1 MNKNTHTAISPLG
14 VNKRGYTFVSLGPG
28 GRDNM
33 TLGTYD
39 ALMKATHIF
48 CFGSS
53 GKSYA
58 LDIMVDAGIDISKVT
73 VVEIPMR
80 DNRHDAFAV
89 YDALVEQLK
98 TMDGNT
104 VIATEGDTSIYAT
117 THYVMDRLQADGY
130 EVRQTAGV
138 PSFIAAGA
146 MAGISLVSQHQR
158 LLVVPGK
165 IDEAE
170 LNEKLTSE
178 YTIVIMKLSRLK
190 ETIHSFIASH
200 PEYEYHYIEKVGTP
214 SAVHITDKEILQEL
228 DYPYFSLM
236 IIAQT
241 TT

>member
-1 MNKNTHTAISPLG
+1 MNKNTHTAISPIEG
-14 VNKRGYTFVSLGPG
+14 NKRVFTFVSLGPG

-39 ALMKATHIF
+39 ALMNASHIF

-58 LDIMVDAGIDISKVT
+58 LDIMTDAGIDIDKVT
-73 VVEIPMR
+73 VVDIPMR

-98 TMDGNT
+98 SMDGNI
-104 VIATEGDTSIYAT
+104 VIATEGDTGIYAT
-117 THYVMDRLQADGY
+117 THYVMDRLSQESY
-130 EVRQTAGV
+130 PVTQTAGV

-158 LLVVPGK
+158 LLVVPGM

-170 LNEKLTSE
+170 LNEKLTSG
-178 YTIVIMKLSRLK
+178 YTIVIMKLSRLT
-190 ETIHSFIASH
+190 ETMHSFIASH
-200 PEYEYHYIEKVGTP
+200 PEYKYHYIEKVGTP
-214 SAVHITDKEILQEL
+214 SAVHITDQEVLRCKEF
-228 DYPYFSLM
+228 PYFSLM
-236 IIAQT
+236 VIK
-241 TT
+241 

>member
-1 MNKNTHTAISPLG
+1 MTKNTNMKISPHEETKKG
-14 VNKRGYTFVSLGPG
+14 FTFVSLGPG

-58 LDIMVDAGIDISKVT
+58 LDIMADAGIDISKVT

-80 DNRHDAFAV
+80 DNRHDAFVV

-104 VIATEGDTSIYAT
+104 VIATEGDTGIYAT

-158 LLVVPGK
+158 LLVVPGM

-170 LNEKLTSE
+170 LNEKLTSG
-178 YTIVIMKLSRLK
+178 YTIVIMKLSRLT

-214 SAVHITDKEILQEL
+214 QARHITDVETLLGME
-228 DYPYFSLM
+228 YPYFSLM
-236 IIAQT
+236 IIK
-241 TT
+241 